1 MKIELRYVN
10 TPSGNLAYRI
20 ADQRQRRALI
30 CVHGAAG
37 DARLFHGQ
45 LKYFGKEVTVLSLDL
60 PCHGKST
67 GKSNLTIRD
76 YSESIT
82 AVMEHEDLTDCVL
95 IGHSMGG
102 CVALEFYQNHRER
115 VKGMVL
121 VGTSAKLPVSDEL
134 SLLLNTDIE
143 AFSRRVINMT
153 FSKDIGILTSLF
165 KNGLIESRKDAI
177 FNDMI
182 VSRSVDFTHLIEEID
197 VPVLCLANRGDQL
210 IPYKLTK
217 KMCEKIPGGEFHLYD
232 YKGHMPFFEYKDEFN
247 RSAAAFIAKHGLL
260 D

>member
-1 MKIELRYVN
+1 MKIELRYLN
-10 TPSGNLAYRI
+10 TPSGTLAYRI
-20 ADQRQRRALI
+20 ADRGEKRALI
-30 CVHGAAG
+30 CIHGAAG

-45 LKYFGKEVTVLSLDL
+45 LKYFGKEITALSLDL
-60 PCHGKST
+60 PYHGKST
-67 GKSNLTIRD
+67 GRNNLTIRD

-82 AVMEHEDLTDCVL
+82 AVMEHENLTHCIL

-102 CVALEFYQNHRER
+102 CVALDYYQNHRKR

-134 SLLLNTDIE
+134 SFLLNTDIE

-153 FSKDIGILTSLF
+153 FSKDTGILTSLF

-177 FNDMI
+177 YNDMI
-182 VSRSVDFTHLIEEID
+182 VSRSVDFTHLLHEIGI
-197 VPVLCLANRGDQL
+197 PVLCLANRGDEL

-217 KMCEKIPGGEFHLYD
+217 RMCEKIPGGEFHLYD

-247 RSAAAFIAKHGLL
+247 RSIAAFLARHGLL
-260 D
+260 E

>member
-1 MKIELRYVN
+1 MRIELRYVD
-10 TPSGNLAYRI
+10 TSFGTLAYRI
-20 ADQRQRRALI
+20 ADQGQKRALI
-30 CVHGAAG
+30 CIHGAAG

-45 LKYFGKEVTVLSLDL
+45 LKYFGKEVTALSLDL

-67 GKSNLTIRD
+67 GKNNLTIRN

-102 CVALEFYQNHRER
+102 CVALDFYHNHRER
-115 VKGMVL
+115 VNGMVL
-121 VGTSAKLPVSDEL
+121 VGTSAKLPFSDEL
-134 SLLLNTDIE
+134 YLLLNTDIE

-153 FSKDIGILTSLF
+153 FSKDTGILTSLF
-165 KNGLIESRKDAI
+165 KNGLMESRKDAI

-182 VSRSVDFTHLIEEID
+182 ISRSADFTHLIGEID
-197 VPVLCLANRGDQL
+197 VPVLCLANRGDEL

-217 KMCEKIPGGEFHLYD
+217 EMCEKIPGGEFHLYD
-232 YKGHMPFFEYKDEFN
+232 YKGHMPFFEYKDDFN
-247 RSAAAFIAKHGLL
+247 FSTAAFLAKHGLL